1 MGNDPDRMMIMI
13 DALIERNN
21 MLEDRVQRVEWD
33 LKFIRDWIAENDKTA
48 SPDAPQSTISGKGI
62 P

>member
-21 MLEDRVQRVEWD
+21 MLEDRVQRLEWD
-33 LKFIRDWIAENDKTA
+33 LKFIHAWINENNRTA
-48 SPDAPQSTISGKGI
+48 SPDAPQSTETG
-62 P
+62 

>member
-21 MLEDRVQRVEWD
+21 MLEDRVQRLECD
-33 LKFIRDWIAENDKTA
+33 LKFIRAWINENNRTA
-48 SPDAPQSTISGKGI
+48 SSDAPQSTKTG
-62 P
+62 